1 MYPST
6 SKGLNFPTHL
16 IAAVLQH
23 WNKVEDIVL
32 YYYKGCSIKACEQN
46 NRAIYSGQYFTC
58 LEQHCKMEK
67 KKLLQSEQR
76 EHSNFYSV
84 DIPTV
89 PHAVRKQRWTY
100 RRKPETVQHSAA
112 SSNYRA
118 KHTSGIYTMFPSS
131 QLDVLKE
138 DLFYAH
144 QGCIYLL
151 KNSIKTVMLLTIV
164 MICNI
169 IFW

>member
-1 MYPST
+1 MSRTTEQFTLGNISHVWSNTARWRKKSFFKVNKENTVTST
-6 SKGLNFPTHL
+6 
-16 IAAVLQH
+16 V
-23 WNKVEDIVL
+23 W
-32 YYYKGCSIKACEQN
+32 
-46 NRAIYSGQYFTC
+46 
-58 LEQHCKMEK
+58 M
-67 KKLLQSEQR
+67 
-76 EHSNFYSV
+76 
-84 DIPTV
+84 IPTV

-151 KNSIKTVMLLTIV
+151 KNAIKTVMLLTIV

>member
-1 MYPST
+1 MSGAT
-6 SKGLNFPTHL
+6 
-16 IAAVLQH
+16 LQ
-23 WNKVEDIVL
+23 D
-32 YYYKGCSIKACEQN
+32 G
-46 NRAIYSGQYFTC
+46 
-58 LEQHCKMEK
+58 EK
-67 KKLLQSEQR
+67 KSFFKVNKENTVTST
-76 EHSNFYSV
+76 V
-84 DIPTV
+84 WMIPTV

-151 KNSIKTVMLLTIV
+151 KMQ
-164 MICNI
+164 
-169 IFW
+169 